1 MLECALKRKKRLPI
15 ELASFTL
22 VAGAGLNFGR
32 TVFVV
37 RQLSNVISDPKL

>member
-1 MLECALKRKKRLPI
+1 MRPKTQKRLAI

-32 TVFVV
+32 THY
-37 RQLSNVISDPKL
+37 K